1 MLLYYSS
8 NTKED
13 IFAASRNIFLVYESI
28 FKSVYLR
35 PEIRPKVWGKNIAE
49 RKNKK
54 EERYER
60 TRGGKRYLQGL
71 QSGRK

>member
-1 MLLYYSS
+1 MLLYYLS

-13 IFAASRNIFLVYESI
+13 IFAASRNIFPLYESI
-28 FKSVYLR
+28 FKSMYLR
-35 PEIRPKVWGKNIAE
+35 PEIQPEVCGKNIAE

-54 EERYER
+54 GERYER